1 MMRARPTCAV
11 MRPRLAPESDAIRSE
26 LEKPVVTISRVPGGA
41 IAVLGTSAAT
51 CGGLSSGAL
60 LIIDTLM

>member
-1 MMRARPTCAV
+1 
-11 MRPRLAPESDAIRSE
+11 
-26 LEKPVVTISRVPGGA
+26 VPGGA
-41 IAVLGTSAAT
+41 FAVLGTSAAT